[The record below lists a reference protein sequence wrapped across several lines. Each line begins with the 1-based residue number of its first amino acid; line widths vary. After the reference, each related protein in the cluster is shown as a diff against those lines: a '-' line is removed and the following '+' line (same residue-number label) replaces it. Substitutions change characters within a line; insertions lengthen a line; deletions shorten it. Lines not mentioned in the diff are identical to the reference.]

1 MLPVRLENG
10 KTICILNTV
19 AIIRGTRHLAEAQ
32 KLADFLLSE
41 KCELALA
48 SAKSRQ
54 IPLGPVEN
62 ARLPGD
68 VKQLQ
73 RWAADGVPLAD
84 LGDANAECL
93 AWLKSEYLQ

>member
-1 MLPVRLENG
+1 
-10 KTICILNTV
+10 
-19 AIIRGTRHLAEAQ
+19 
-32 KLADFLLSE
+32 
-41 KCELALA
+41 LA

-62 ARLPGD
+62 TRLPDD

-73 RWAADGVPLAD
+73 RWAADGVPLGD
-84 LGDANAECL
+84 LGGANAECL